1 MAQKWMNRLLGIYI
15 QIQELNFSAAKTN
28 IYKIFQ
34 ILFVFFP
41 HIQFAFAKFLLCVF
55 FKHLDI

>member
-1 MAQKWMNRLLGIYI
+1 MKSFSGYGSKMDEPSTRYYI

-34 ILFVFFP
+34 IFFVFFP
-41 HIQFAFAKFLLCVF
+41 HI
-55 FKHLDI
+55 

>member
-1 MAQKWMNRLLGIYI
+1 MNRLLGIYI